1 MTHATETIR
10 NETPAEIA
18 KTVKKNRLGELA
30 FIKSLADDIRHSAI
44 RGERSVRKYGTHA
57 ERMYLHEKTDK
68 IKRAIDQ
75 S

>member
-30 FIKSLADDIRHSAI
+30 FIKSLADDIRHSAT
-44 RGERSVRKYGTHA
+44 RGEGSIRKYGSHA
-57 ERMYLHEKTDK
+57 EYVYMREKLEK
-68 IKRAIDQ
+68 MRRAIDQ